1 MFIACE
7 CNFES
12 KGTVRSR
19 KLPTDRGIEEYFGM
33 FVSFKCSVDA
43 LTATKILLD
52 QYTRVSHDLL

>member
-19 KLPTDRGIEEYFGM
+19 KLPIDRGIEEYFGM

-52 QYTRVSHDLL
+52 